1 VGAARIGGQPVKGE
15 RTMTPTNRRGEGIR
29 RLACSL
35 AVHGPRILLLAA
47 AAGMVAGC
55 GEKGKHGPLAERPL
69 VADVEVVTVGAGPRE
84 RIAEVVGTVRARNIA
99 TVASQVMGRVT
110 SIPVSEG
117 TRVKRGAVLATIDD
131 TAIRAQ
137 LAAAEAM
144 VAEAEAGG
152 EEVLQAIAQAE
163 AGKTLAEKTYERFRK
178 LNEEKVVTPQE
189 FDEVEVR
196 RTVAVKEYERA
207 LNRRAQ
213 LAAKIARA
221 KAQADAARAMLSYTL
236 VTAPFSGIVTEKKV
250 DAGSMAVPGM
260 PIVVLE
266 ETGRYR
272 IEAPVPE
279 TYLGTL
285 EVGSQVRIVLDGG
298 GGEEIA
304 GSVSEVVPTVDP
316 ASRTFT
322 VKVDLPRGAEMRT
335 GMFGR
340 VLIPVGEDTVLVVPQ
355 RAISRVGGYDTLYT
369 VTADNVARLVMVTT
383 GKAFGDGVEI
393 LSGVEPGAR
402 VAISPLEKLV
412 DGARVEV
419 RK

>member
-1 VGAARIGGQPVKGE
+1 MGVARIGGQPVKGE
-15 RTMTPTNRRGEGIR
+15 RTMTHTKHRAEGIR
-29 RLACSL
+29 RLASGL
-35 AVHGPRILLLAA
+35 AVHGSRILLLAA
-47 AAGMVAGC
+47 VAGLVVGC
-55 GEKGKHGPLAERPL
+55 GEKGKHGASAERPL
-69 VADVEVVTVGAGPRE
+69 VTGVEVVTVGAGPRE
-84 RIAEVVGTVRARNIA
+84 RIAEVVGTVRAKKIA
-99 TVASQVMGRVT
+99 AVASQVMGRVT
-110 SIPVSEG
+110 SFRVSEG
-117 TRVKRGAVLATIDD
+117 TRVERGAVLATIDD

-152 EEVLQAIAQAE
+152 EEVLRAIAQAE
-163 AGKTLAEKTYERFRK
+163 AGKVLAEKTYERFRM
-178 LNEEKVVTPQE
+178 LHEEKVVTPQE

-213 LAAKIARA
+213 LTAKTAQA

-236 VTAPFSGIVTEKKV
+236 VTAPFAGIVTEKKV
-250 DAGSMAVPGM
+250 DAGSMAVPGV

-266 ETGRYR
+266 DTRLYH
-272 IEAPVPE
+272 IEASLPE
-279 TYLGTL
+279 TYLDTL
-285 EVGSQVRIVLDGG
+285 KVGSRVRIVLDGG
-298 GGEEIA
+298 A
-304 GSVSEVVPTVDP
+304 GRELDGTVSEVVPVVDP

-322 VKVDLPRGAEMRT
+322 VKVDLPRGAELRT

-340 VLIPVGEDTVLVVPQ
+340 VLFPVGTDTILVVPR
-355 RAISRVGGYDTLYT
+355 RAISHVGGYDAVYT

-393 LSGVEPGAR
+393 LSGIEPGAR

-419 RK
+419 GK

>member
-1 VGAARIGGQPVKGE
+1 
-15 RTMTPTNRRGEGIR
+15 MTHTKHRAEGIR
-29 RLACSL
+29 RLASGL
-35 AVHGPRILLLAA
+35 AVHGSRILLLAA
-47 AAGMVAGC
+47 VAGLVVGC
-55 GEKGKHGPLAERPL
+55 GEKGKHGASAERPL
-69 VADVEVVTVGAGPRE
+69 VTGVEVVTVGAGPRE
-84 RIAEVVGTVRARNIA
+84 RIAEVVGTVRAKKIA
-99 TVASQVMGRVT
+99 AVASQVMGRVT
-110 SIPVSEG
+110 SFRVSEG
-117 TRVKRGAVLATIDD
+117 TRVERGAVLATIDD

-152 EEVLQAIAQAE
+152 EEVLRAIAQAE
-163 AGKTLAEKTYERFRK
+163 AGKVLAEKTYERFRM
-178 LNEEKVVTPQE
+178 LHEEKVVTPQE

-213 LAAKIARA
+213 LTAKTAQA

-236 VTAPFSGIVTEKKV
+236 VTAPFAGIVTEKKV
-250 DAGSMAVPGM
+250 DAGSMAVPGV

-272 IEAPVPE
+272 IEVSVPE
-279 TYLGTL
+279 TYFGTL
-285 EVGSQVRIVLDGG
+285 KVGSRVRVALDGN
-298 GGEEIA
+298 GGEEMVET
-304 GSVSEVVPTVDP
+304 VSEVVPVVDP

-322 VKVDLPRGAEMRT
+322 VKVDLPRGAELRT

-340 VLIPVGEDTVLVVPQ
+340 VLFPVGTDTILVVPR
-355 RAISRVGGYDTLYT
+355 RAISHVGGYDAVYT

-393 LSGVEPGAR
+393 LSGIEPGAR
-402 VAISPLEKLV
+402 VAIFPLEKLV

-419 RK
+419 GK

>member
-1 VGAARIGGQPVKGE
+1 
-15 RTMTPTNRRGEGIR
+15 MTPTKHRAEGIR
-29 RLACSL
+29 RLACGL
-35 AVHGPRILLLAA
+35 AVHGTRVLLLAA
-47 AAGMVAGC
+47 VAAGLMVGC
-55 GEKGKHGPLAERPL
+55 GEKGEHGASAERHL
-69 VADVEVVTVGAGPRE
+69 VTGVEVVTVGSVPRE
-84 RIAEVVGTVRARNIA
+84 RIAEVVGTVRAQKIA
-99 TVASQVMGRVT
+99 AVASQVMGRVT
-110 SIPVSEG
+110 SLRVSEG
-117 TRVKRGAVLATIDD
+117 TRVERGAVLATIDD

-163 AGKTLAEKTYERFRK
+163 AGKVLAEKTYERFRM
-178 LNEEKVVTPQE
+178 LHEQKVVTPQE

-207 LNRRAQ
+207 LNRQAQ
-213 LAAKIARA
+213 LAAKTARA

-236 VTAPFSGIVTEKKV
+236 VTAPFAGIVTEKKV
-250 DAGSMAVPGM
+250 DAGSMALPGV

-272 IEAPVPE
+272 IEASVPE
-279 TYLGTL
+279 TYFGTL
-285 EVGSQVRIVLDGG
+285 KVGSRVRMVLDGG
-298 GGEEIA
+298 SGEEMA

-322 VKVDLPRGAEMRT
+322 VKVDLPRGAELRT

-340 VLIPVGEDTVLVVPQ
+340 VLIPTGKENMLVVPKK
-355 RAISRVGGYDTLYT
+355 AITHVGGYDALFT

-383 GKAFGDGVEI
+383 GNAFGDEVEI
-393 LSGVEPGAR
+393 LSGIEPGAH
-402 VAISPLEKLV
+402 VAVSPLEKLV